1 MRNRRITA
9 ALLAACLA
17 GTLAV
22 PAQGEDAWQP
32 QTVAVCEAED
42 GTFTGN
48 VRVER
53 KGSVTSFQDDGDSCT
68 VIVQIDETGFYDLEF
83 MVKSQG
89 GYGGRDL
96 GGRSMIDF
104 EKGIVNRGNW
114 YAIQQVFK
122 KAGRGEPVTIGFLGG
137 SITQG
142 SLASCQENCYASL
155 VFQWWQQH
163 FPNARFINAGIGG
176 TTSQF
181 GVARV
186 EADLLQ
192 YRPDMIFVEFSVN
205 DDCNAFF
212 METYEGLVRK
222 ILSAGAAVM
231 LIHNVRYDN
240 MESAEDVHLK
250 IGQHYA
256 LPCVSMRST
265 IYPLVASGRL
275 PNRQI
280 TPDDLH
286 PNDEG
291 HRLVAS
297 VITYFLEII
306 RSASTPNCQP
316 AGLPAPLTAN
326 QYENSV
332 RCQNYNSQPVLEGFQ
347 PDDTPQEHI
356 TQMFRHG
363 FTAWH
368 AGDRITFWV
377 EGTGIAVQYR
387 KSVRKPAPIARVVVD
402 NQEERAVLLDANF
415 QEDWGDCLYIDNIL
429 VRGEQKRHKVEITVV
444 GAHSQDAVPFYLVSV
459 IGSR

>member
-1 MRNRRITA
+1 
-9 ALLAACLA
+9 
-17 GTLAV
+17 
-22 PAQGEDAWQP
+22 
-32 QTVAVCEAED
+32 
-42 GTFTGN
+42 
-48 VRVER
+48 
-53 KGSVTSFQDDGDSCT
+53 
-68 VIVQIDETGFYDLEF
+68 
-83 MVKSQG
+83 
-89 GYGGRDL
+89 
-96 GGRSMIDF
+96 MIDF

-155 VFQWWQQH
+155 VFQWWRQH

-186 EADLLQ
+186 ETDLLQ

-280 TPDDLH
+280 TPDNLH

-297 VITYFLEII
+297 VITHFLEII

-415 QEDWGDCLYIDNIL
+415 QEDWGDCLYIDNVL
-429 VRGEQKRHKVEITVV
+429 VHGEQKRHKVEITVV
-444 GAHSQDAVPFYLVSV
+444 GAHSRDAVPFYLVSV

>member
-1 MRNRRITA
+1 
-9 ALLAACLA
+9 
-17 GTLAV
+17 
-22 PAQGEDAWQP
+22 
-32 QTVAVCEAED
+32 
-42 GTFTGN
+42 
-48 VRVER
+48 
-53 KGSVTSFQDDGDSCT
+53 
-68 VIVQIDETGFYDLEF
+68 
-83 MVKSQG
+83 
-89 GYGGRDL
+89 
-96 GGRSMIDF
+96 MIDF

-114 YAIQQVFK
+114 YAVQQVLE

-155 VFQWWQQH
+155 VFQWWQKH

-205 DDCNAFF
+205 DDCSAFF

-222 ILSAGAAVM
+222 ILSAGVAVM

-250 IGQHYA
+250 IGRHYA

-297 VITYFLEII
+297 VITFFLETI
-306 RSASTPNCQP
+306 RAAQTPDCP
-316 AGLPAPLTAN
+316 PEALPAPLTEN
-326 QYENSV
+326 QYQNSV
-332 RCQNYNSQPVLEGFQ
+332 RYQNYNSQPILEGFQ

-402 NQEERAVLLDANF
+402 DQEESAVLLDANF
-415 QEDWGDCLYIDNIL
+415 QENWGDCLYIDNVL
-429 VRGEQKRHKVEITVV
+429 VHGEQKRHKVEITIIE
-444 GAHSQDAVPFYLVSV
+444 AHSQDTVPFYLVSV